1 MKLCRHFGS
10 GFGGRNN
17 GRRIISPKPLISLD
31 RLARTDRGAVRVP
44 LIIVAGAVALF
55 MMSLVAI
62 PLFFGANQL
71 YRGAGSG
78 GDCTDTSGASNQPRQ
93 SGDANGIPSNYLALY
108 KKAGQKYGIPWNVLA
123 GIGWVETH
131 HGQLKA
137 AGVTSGEN
145 SMHAGGPMQFIPDTW
160 KSFGV
165 DGNGDGKK
173 DRYDPAD
180 AIPAAARYLKHSGA
194 PDRMR
199 TAIFAY
205 NHMNS
210 YVNQVLSTAQ
220 KYAGGGFDVVQA
232 NGPACVDLDGAPAA
246 PNAVVAKVI
255 TFAKAQ
261 LGKPYVYGAV
271 GPNSFDCSGLTST
284 AYRMAGVSIPR
295 LSDAQYWFGASVPK
309 GQEQP
314 GDLVYFDYKPGHS
327 GPGHVG
333 IVYNPRTGIMIVAPH
348 TGDHVK
354 LQNYKTYPG
363 GAVGFTRPTAHN
375 GHNGPTKRL

>member
-1 MKLCRHFGS
+1 MKLRRHLGI
-10 GFGGRNN
+10 GFGGHKS
-17 GRRIISPKPLISLD
+17 GRRIISLN
-31 RLARTDRGAVRVP
+31 RFARSDHGAVRLP
-44 LIIVAGAVALF
+44 IIIVAGAAALF

-71 YRGAGSG
+71 YQGAAGG
-78 GDCTDTSGASNQPRQ
+78 GDCTDTSGASTQPQ
-93 SGDANGIPSNYLALY
+93 ESGNANAIPSNYLALY
-108 KKAGQKYGIPWNVLA
+108 KKAGQQYGIPWNVLA
-123 GIGWVETH
+123 GVGWVETH

-137 AGVTSGEN
+137 QGVTSGEN
-145 SMHAGGPMQFIPDTW
+145 YAHAGGPMQFIPGTW
-160 KSFGV
+160 QAFGV

-180 AIPAAARYLKHSGA
+180 AIPAAARYLKHNGA
-194 PDRMR
+194 PNRMR

-205 NHMNS
+205 NHLVS
-210 YVNQVLSTAQ
+210 YVNNVLSAAQ
-220 KYAGGGFDVVQA
+220 GYANGSFDIVQA
-232 NGPACVDLDGAPAA
+232 NTPTCVDMNGAPLA
-246 PNAVVAKVI
+246 PNAVVGQVI

-271 GPNSFDCSGLTST
+271 GPNSFDCSGLTMT
-284 AYRMAGVSIPR
+284 AYAKAGVHIPR
-295 LSDAQYWFGASVPK
+295 LSDAQYWWGAKVPA

-314 GDLVYFDYKPGHS
+314 GDLVYFDYKHGHS

-333 IVYNPRTGIMIVAPH
+333 IVYNPKTGIMIVAPH
-348 TGDHVK
+348 TGDVVK
-354 LQNYKTYPG
+354 LQNYKSYPG

>member
-1 MKLCRHFGS
+1 MKLCRHLSIGS
-10 GFGGRNN
+10 GFGGRDN
-17 GRRIISPKPLISLD
+17 GRRIMSLN
-31 RLARTDRGAVRVP
+31 RFARTDHGAVRLPV
-44 LIIVAGAVALF
+44 IIIAGAASLF
-55 MMSLVAI
+55 LMSLVAI

-71 YRGAGSG
+71 YQGAGNG
-78 GDCTDTSGASNQPRQ
+78 GDCTDTSGASVQPQQ

-108 KKAGQKYGIPWNVLA
+108 KQAGRQYGIPWNVLA

-137 AGVTSGEN
+137 PGVLRGEN
-145 SMHAGGPMQFIPDTW
+145 SMRAGGPMQFIPGTW
-160 KSFGV
+160 RSFGV
-165 DGNGDGKK
+165 DGNHDGKK

-180 AIPAAARYLKHSGA
+180 AIPAAARYLKHNGA
-194 PDRMR
+194 PTRMR

-205 NHMNS
+205 NHLVS
-210 YVNQVLSTAQ
+210 YVNNVLSTAQ
-220 KYAGGGFDVVQA
+220 KYAGGSFNVVQA
-232 NGPACVDLDGAPAA
+232 NGPSCVDMNGAPAA

-255 TFAKAQ
+255 TFARAQ

-271 GPNSFDCSGLTST
+271 GPNSFDCSGLTSA
-284 AYRMAGVSIPR
+284 AYHSAGVTIPR
-295 LSDAQYWFGASVPK
+295 LSDDQYWWGASVPK

-314 GDLVYFDYKPGHS
+314 GDLVYFDYKPGHT

-333 IVYNPRTGIMIVAPH
+333 IVYNPEKGIMIVAPH
-348 TGDHVK
+348 TGDVVK

-363 GAVGFTRPTAHN
+363 GAVGFTRPTGHN

>member
-1 MKLCRHFGS
+1 MKLRRHLGI
-10 GFGGRNN
+10 GFGGRDS
-17 GRRIISPKPLISLD
+17 GRRPISLN
-31 RLARTDRGAVRVP
+31 RLTRSDHGAVRLP
-44 LIIVAGAVALF
+44 IIIAAGAASLF
-55 MMSLVAI
+55 LMSLVAI

-71 YRGAGSG
+71 YQGAAGGAG
-78 GDCTDTSGASNQPRQ
+78 CTDTSTASTQPQ
-93 SGDANGIPSNYLALY
+93 ESGNAHAIPSNYLALY
-108 KKAGQKYGIPWNVLA
+108 KKAGQQYGIPWNVLA

-131 HGQLKA
+131 HGQLQA

-145 SMHAGGPMQFIPDTW
+145 YAHAGGPMQFIPGTW
-160 KSFGV
+160 KAFGV

-180 AIPAAARYLKHSGA
+180 AIPAAARYLKHNGA
-194 PDRMR
+194 PNRMR

-205 NHMNS
+205 NHLVS
-210 YVNQVLSTAQ
+210 YVNNVLSTAQ
-220 KYAGGGFDVVQA
+220 GYASGTFDVVQA
-232 NGPACVDLDGAPAA
+232 NTPTCADMNGAPAA
-246 PNAVVAKVI
+246 PNAVVAQVI

-261 LGKPYVYGAV
+261 LGKPYIYGAV
-271 GPNSFDCSGLTST
+271 GPNSFDCSGLTMA
-284 AYRMAGVSIPR
+284 AYAKAGVTIPR
-295 LSDAQYWFGASVPK
+295 LSDAQYWWGAKVPS

-314 GDLVYFDYKPGHS
+314 GDLVYFHYLHGHS

-333 IVYNPRTGIMIVAPH
+333 IVYNPKTGIMIVAPH
-348 TGDHVK
+348 TGDVVK